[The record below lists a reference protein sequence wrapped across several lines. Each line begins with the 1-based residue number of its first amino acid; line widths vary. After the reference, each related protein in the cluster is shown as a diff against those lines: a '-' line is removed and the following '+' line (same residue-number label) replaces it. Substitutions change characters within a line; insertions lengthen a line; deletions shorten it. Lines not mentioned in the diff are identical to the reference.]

1 MKIKLTEE
9 QKDSVIVESLKRD
22 LIYILD
28 PSQDWEE
35 GQEHK
40 DDLLVSLLR
49 VLRYYTSPSEYETFL
64 RKNGL

>member
-1 MKIKLTEE
+1 MKIKLTDE
-9 QKDSVIVESLKRD
+9 QKDSVIVVSLYSD